1 METAVHFGAGAIG
14 RGLLGDLLY
23 ESGYQIVFVDTMQ
36 KLIDQINETNSF
48 TLIEMELGNHRKVI
62 DHVQALHSIDESDK
76 VIDVIA
82 EALILTTSVR
92 VENLKRIAPVIGKGL
107 LKRLEKGVR
116 PIDILAFEN
125 AYRASD
131 TLKEEILKCTP
142 ELNEETIGK
151 VACFANTITDRV
163 VMNIEED
170 GKSIIQVGDTFE
182 AAIEQDRLYDPTSK
196 PIKDGSYTN
205 NINLALDRK
214 LFVVNGGHCACGYL
228 GNLRGY
234 TIMMDG
240 FTDPEVYKEVR
251 DQMCEVGKMLRKK
264 HNIDYAELAEYI
276 EFALER
282 YLSSKNTDYVVRVCR
297 NPIRKLHPNDRLSGP
312 AIQAMQLGMPYQNIA
327 RAIAAAFTFDS
338 LEDEES
344 QQIQDFIRNEGI
356 EKAITNFTTI
366 PSDTDLFAC
375 ILQYYK
381 DFKK

>member
-1 METAVHFGAGAIG
+1 
-14 RGLLGDLLY
+14 
-23 ESGYQIVFVDTMQ
+23 
-36 KLIDQINETNSF
+36 
-48 TLIEMELGNHRKVI
+48 
-62 DHVQALHSIDESDK
+62 
-76 VIDVIA
+76 
-82 EALILTTSVR
+82 
-92 VENLKRIAPVIGKGL
+92 
-107 LKRLEKGVR
+107 
-116 PIDILAFEN
+116 
-125 AYRASD
+125 
-131 TLKEEILKCTP
+131 
-142 ELNEETIGK
+142 
-151 VACFANTITDRV
+151 
-163 VMNIEED
+163 
-170 GKSIIQVGDTFE
+170 VGDTFE

-251 DQMCEVGKMLRKK
+251 DQMCEVGKMLSKK

-312 AIQAMQLGMPYQNIA
+312 AIQAMKLGMPYQNIA

>member
-1 METAVHFGAGAIG
+1 MNTALHFGAGAIG

-23 ESGYQIVFVDTMQ
+23 ESGYKLILVDTMQ
-36 KLIDQINETNSF
+36 SLIDQINETSSYD
-48 TLIEMELGNHRKVI
+48 LIEMEFDNRRKTI
-62 DHVQALHSIDESDK
+62 DHVLALNSINESEK
-76 VIDVIA
+76 VIEEIA
-82 EALILTTSVR
+82 NAAILTTSVR

-107 LKRLEKGVR
+107 LRRIQTTKK
-116 PIDILAFEN
+116 PINILAFEN

-142 ELNEETIGK
+142 ELNITNIKK

-163 VMNIEED
+163 VMNIEEN
-170 GKSIIQVGDTFE
+170 GKSVIQVGDTYE
-182 AAIEQDRLYDPTSK
+182 AAIEQNALYDPTSR

-214 LFVVNGGHCACGYL
+214 LFIVNGGHCACGYL

-234 TIMMDG
+234 TVMMDG

-251 DQMCEVGKMLRKK
+251 DQMCEVGHMLSVK
-264 HNIDYAELAEYI
+264 HHIDYQELSDYI

-297 NPIRKLHPNDRLSGP
+297 NPIRKLHPNDRLAGP
-312 AIQAMQLGMPYQNIA
+312 ALQAEKLGLPFSNIA

-338 LEDEES
+338 KEDEES
-344 QQIQDFIRNEGI
+344 QEIQAYISKYGI
-356 EKAITNFTTI
+356 EQAITKFTTI
-366 PSDTDLFAC
+366 QKGTQLFETVVT
-375 ILQYYK
+375 QYLSFLK
-381 DFKK
+381 